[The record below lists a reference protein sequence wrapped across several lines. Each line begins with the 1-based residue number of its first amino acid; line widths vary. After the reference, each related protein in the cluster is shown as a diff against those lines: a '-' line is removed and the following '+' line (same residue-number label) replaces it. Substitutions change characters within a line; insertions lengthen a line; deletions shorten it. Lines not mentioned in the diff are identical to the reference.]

1 MTIADESLVR
11 LRIIGDDLVPGE
23 ITTLLACE
31 PDTAHTKGDAWEG
44 PKTGKTRTRKTG
56 CWSIGAARRE
66 PENIVA
72 QISEVLDKLP
82 QDLTIWRQLGE
93 KYALDFFCGVFMSS
107 PNNGLAF
114 PPGLMRRLSDRGIAL
129 SLDIYGPCDE

>member
-23 ITTLLACE
+23 ITALLECE
-31 PDTAHTKGDAWEG
+31 PDTAHTKGDVWKG
-44 PKTGKTRTRKTG
+44 PKTGTTRTRRTG

-66 PENIVA
+66 PEKVVA
-72 QISEVLDKLP
+72 QISEILDRLP
-82 QDLTIWRQLGE
+82 QDLTLWRRHGE

-107 PNNGLAF
+107 PNIDLGF
-114 PPGLMRRLSDRGIAL
+114 SPDIMQRLSDRGITL
-129 SLDIYGPCDE
+129 SLDIYVSCDE